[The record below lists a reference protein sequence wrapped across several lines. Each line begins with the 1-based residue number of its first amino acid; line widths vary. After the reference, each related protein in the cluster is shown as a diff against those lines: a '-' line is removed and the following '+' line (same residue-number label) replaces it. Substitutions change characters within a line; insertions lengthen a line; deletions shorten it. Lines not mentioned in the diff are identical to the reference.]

1 MIRLIRIILKF
12 ILASRHWHDCQAKAR
27 HWMIR
32 CSLIFLS
39 SRLDSSKVNREIVG
53 ESCGDLERRCATNF
67 NPFVKTDFTIQ
78 FVWRWLILEERY
90 LNEVNKNDLKKW
102 FRCSI
107 PQCFSLPL
115 KYQVISNEKLTRGYP
130 QKDEKFN
137 LAAQSETLFG
147 MINNFGV
154 NVAERER
161 KNCRC
166 ITRAHLE
173 CISRCSFT
181 ALSRL
186 VSSRPVP
193 SLGKWFEPLKRRFR
207 SSPTWKPAFF
217 FLPLR
222 PSFGKLD

>member
-1 MIRLIRIILKF
+1 M
-12 ILASRHWHDCQAKAR
+12 
-27 HWMIR
+27 
-32 CSLIFLS
+32 
-39 SRLDSSKVNREIVG
+39 
-53 ESCGDLERRCATNF
+53 
-67 NPFVKTDFTIQ
+67 
-78 FVWRWLILEERY
+78 EERY
-90 LNEVNKNDLKKW
+90 LDEVNKNDVP
-102 FRCSI
+102 FEI
-107 PQCFSLPL
+107 FFFPQCFSLPL

-154 NVAERER
+154 NVAEKKRERER